1 MNNLNLK
8 KLDETIR
15 SDIQNS
21 GLSIGSVYYILKSIQ
36 HDVEL
41 SFMSS
46 LNAELLQQEN
56 DNTAETAKNESK

>member
-1 MNNLNLK
+1 MNNLKLK

-21 GLSIGSVYYILKSIQ
+21 GLSVGSVYYILKSIQ

-46 LNAELLQQEN
+46 LNSELLQQEN
-56 DNTAETAKNESK
+56 DNTAETTKTKSE

>member
-8 KLDETIR
+8 KLDEAIR

>member
-1 MNNLNLK
+1 MNNLKLK
-8 KLDETIR
+8 KLDEAIR

-36 HDVEL
+36 HDVEF

-46 LNAELLQQEN
+46 LNSELLQQEN
-56 DNTAETAKNESK
+56 DNTAESTKNKFE

>member
-1 MNNLNLK
+1 MNNLKLK
-8 KLDETIR
+8 KLDEAIR

-36 HDVEL
+36 HDVEF

-46 LNAELLQQEN
+46 LNSELLQQEN
-56 DNTAETAKNESK
+56 DNTAETTKNESE

>member
-15 SDIQNS
+15 NDIQNS

-56 DNTAETAKNESK
+56 DNTAEAAKNQSE

>member
-1 MNNLNLK
+1 MNNLKLK
-8 KLDETIR
+8 KLDEAIR

-36 HDVEL
+36 HDVEF

-46 LNAELLQQEN
+46 LNSELLQQEN
-56 DNTAETAKNESK
+56 DNTAEATKNKSE

>member
-1 MNNLNLK
+1 MNNLKLK
-8 KLDETIR
+8 RLDEAIR

-36 HDVEL
+36 HDVEF

-46 LNAELLQQEN
+46 LNSELLQQEN
-56 DNTAETAKNESK
+56 DNTAETTKNKSK

>member
-1 MNNLNLK
+1 MNNLKLK

-21 GLSIGSVYYILKSIQ
+21 GLSIGSVYYILKDIQ
-36 HDVEL
+36 HDVEF

-46 LNAELLQQEN
+46 LNSELLQQEN
-56 DNTAETAKNESK
+56 DNTAESTKNKSE

>member
-1 MNNLNLK
+1 MNNMKLK
-8 KLDETIR
+8 KLDEAIR

-36 HDVEL
+36 HDVEF

-46 LNAELLQQEN
+46 LNSELLQQEN
-56 DNTAETAKNESK
+56 DNTAETTKNESE